1 MSPQHL
7 ERSKEF
13 LENRVFDFNGEV
25 VGLPISFK
33 YKIRLMNKRE
43 MIRVGE
49 RKLTQFVG
57 IDITK
62 LGTNGIFL
70 KNMKSLGN
78 SQLPFGIRH
87 TIEKELELFI
97 VNFLKIAESVIVDPE
112 YKILDS
118 LNESRIFES
127 KTMRVET
134 RKIAS
139 DIISLVKNHKKG
151 SKTYRLPED
160 ITGKY
165 FYDFDEGYDLS
176 LDVEIKENRDLE
188 KPFIV
193 NAEYIDEDS
202 QINVLILFKPQEFP
216 NFLNELHYEL
226 NETIRHELE
235 HYKQDIKGEL
245 PSKKSKSKI
254 NYYIQPH
261 ELQAQVAGF
270 KRISKLKKVPFMDV
284 ARNWFQIHQ
293 YEHGLSQ
300 NQMTKV
306 LSQLEDYYKSTR

>member
-1 MSPQHL
+1 MRPQHL

-13 LENRVFDFNGEV
+13 LENRVFDFSGKV
-25 VGLPISFK
+25 VGIPISFK
-33 YKIRLMNKRE
+33 YKIHLTNKRG
-43 MIRVGE
+43 MIYAGE
-49 RKLTQFVG
+49 RKLAQFVS
-57 IDITK
+57 IDITE
-62 LGTNGIFL
+62 LGTNGVFL
-70 KNMKSLGN
+70 KSMKSFGN
-78 SQLPFGIRH
+78 SQLPFEIRRK
-87 TIEKELELFI
+87 IEKELESFI
-97 VNFLKIAESVIVDPE
+97 VYFLKIAESVIVEPE
-112 YKILDS
+112 YEILDS

-193 NAEYIDEDS
+193 NAEYIDEYS

-235 HYKQDIKGEL
+235 HYKQDMKGEL
-245 PSKKSKSKI
+245 PSEKSKSKTD
-254 NYYIQPH
+254 YYSQPH

-270 KRISKLKKVPFMDV
+270 KRIAKLKKIPFMDV
-284 ARNWFQIHQ
+284 ARNWFQTHQ

>member
-87 TIEKELELFI
+87 TI
-97 VNFLKIAESVIVDPE
+97 
-112 YKILDS
+112 
-118 LNESRIFES
+118 
-127 KTMRVET
+127 ET

-284 ARNWFQIHQ
+284 ARNWFQTHQ